1 MGVRLIPLGGFD
13 RIGLNMTVI
22 EDDDSIIVIDCGRS
36 FASDHQP
43 GIDTSIPDIDYLF
56 RNRERV
62 RGILLTHGHEDHIG
76 ALPYV
81 LSRLDVPVPVYGLPM
96 TMGLAEQK
104 LEQSG
109 IFPARGMNRLKKVR
123 LGQTLRLGSMHAEFI
138 HVNHS
143 IPDSAA
149 LAIFT
154 EEGVILH
161 TGDFKI
167 DYTPI
172 FEKPTDLQRMAMLGY
187 KGVLALITD
196 STNALVSGV
205 SPSEIR
211 VADAIRRLFSENR
224 DSRILISTFTSNIGR
239 IRAIMQI
246 AKENGRK
253 CAFLGEDMLKVLR
266 IADRLGYIDLSDEDV
281 IGQDMIMQLPPDEVA
296 VIIEDMQGRDNMI
309 MQEIAEGRYDGL
321 QLSAGDTVI
330 LSTIALPGNERSY
343 SRTLGLLEQR
353 GARVA
358 YQDIHAS
365 GHACVEELKQ
375 IYSLIGPKYVI
386 PAHGEYRFRMAN
398 AQIAAGTGVPKDNIF
413 LIDNGEVLELSGDR
427 GQIIGDVK
435 TKEIYIDGATVGD
448 TGRLVLEERQRLAES
463 GIVIVQAV
471 FNRAGQLLTEPSI
484 FTKGFVFESD
494 AEELI
499 SGMRG
504 VVIRSM
510 YEVSDRKY
518 TDYGRIRS
526 SVKNSLS
533 EYIARKAGRRP
544 VIMIIFSTIG

>member
-211 VADAIRRLFSENR
+211 VADAIRRLFGENR